1 MVNLLTIQ
9 PNWCHFVFDLLSK
22 SRLGRQLLQS
32 SFFFNKNVEGGE
44 ADATCLLKLF
54 KRTHFHIPRAAATW
68 AGLFCS
74 QNMQC
79 WKHVRLY
86 LDQYTAKNSQIDYNS
101 YQIITHIQFNS
112 FENVI
117 FTSKGEFKKNSLIR
131 QDGRCIIKFTVNRV
145 FIYTSSST
153 PPLVSVF
160 STIQTIY

>member
-1 MVNLLTIQ
+1 M
-9 PNWCHFVFDLLSK
+9 
-22 SRLGRQLLQS
+22 GGGG
-32 SFFFNKNVEGGE
+32 KNVEGGE

-68 AGLFCS
+68 SGLFCS

-79 WKHVRLY
+79 WKHLRLY

-117 FTSKGEFKKNSLIR
+117 FTSKGEFKKIA
-131 QDGRCIIKFTVNRV
+131 F
-145 FIYTSSST
+145 
-153 PPLVSVF
+153 
-160 STIQTIY
+160 

>member
-1 MVNLLTIQ
+1 MRWSICWPSSLIDVVFGFFYLL
-9 PNWCHFVFDLLSK
+9 PK
-22 SRLGRQLLQS
+22 SRGS
-32 SFFFNKNVEGGE
+32 SFKVHYFNFFFLGGGKNVEGGE

-68 AGLFCS
+68 SGLFCS

-117 FTSKGEFKKNSLIR
+117 FTSKGEFKKIA
-131 QDGRCIIKFTVNRV
+131 F
-145 FIYTSSST
+145 
-153 PPLVSVF
+153 
-160 STIQTIY
+160 

>member
-1 MVNLLTIQ
+1 MQWSICWPSSLIDAILFLICSQKVG
-9 PNWCHFVFDLLSK
+9 WAD
-22 SRLGRQLLQS
+22 S
-32 SFFFNKNVEGGE
+32 SFKVHFFFWIKNVEGGE

-68 AGLFCS
+68 SGLFCS

-117 FTSKGEFKKNSLIR
+117 FTSKGEFKKIA
-131 QDGRCIIKFTVNRV
+131 F
-145 FIYTSSST
+145 
-153 PPLVSVF
+153 
-160 STIQTIY
+160 